1 MVKRWTALA
10 AFGAVMLMLPVT
22 AHAFEKIDSRTDFV
36 SLIDG
41 KALTR
46 FGIKLDVTG
55 QGGILGRGFGRDVTG
70 AWQWQ
75 GNYFC
80 RSLYWGT
87 YDLGYNCQEVRVNGD
102 TLRFTSDQGAGDS
115 ADLKLR

>member
-1 MVKRWTALA
+1 MKRWTVLATLGVAL
-10 AFGAVMLMLPVT
+10 LMSPVT
-22 AHAFEKIDSRTDFV
+22 AHAFEKIESRTDFV
-36 SLIDG
+36 SLVNG

-46 FGIKLDVTG
+46 FGIKLDVTD
-55 QGGILGRGFGRDVTG
+55 QGAIIGRGFGRDVKG
-70 AWQWQ
+70 AWDWQ
-75 GNYFC
+75 GDYFC

-115 ADLKLR
+115 ADLTLR

>member
-1 MVKRWTALA
+1 MFVRWTAIA
-10 AFGAVMLMLPVT
+10 ALGASLSVLPIA
-22 AHAFEKIDSRTDFV
+22 AHAFEKVDSRSDFV
-36 SLIDG
+36 SLIQG

-46 FGIKLDVTG
+46 FGIQLDVTD
-55 QGGILGRGFGRDVTG
+55 QGDILGRGFGRDVTG

-75 GNYFC
+75 GSFFC

-102 TLRFTSDQGAGDS
+102 TLRFTSDEGAGDS
-115 ADLKLR
+115 ADLQLR